1 MQRFVKWLTPL
12 ITLGVAI
19 FIIFLLID
27 VNERESVSHIEPI
40 ISEDEPGNKT
50 DLTAKRWLDTLA
62 QHERHGFF
70 YPVNEIYVELDLDQ
84 RSVSEKTY
92 RLSALLRDSYQLFCL
107 KQELSQHQLRYT
119 LKHEKKATELL
130 VYSRDEAKIKAFLHS
145 LKNYQITASILPY
158 KEDLQWK
165 NIK

>member
-12 ITLGVAI
+12 ITLGVAV

-27 VNERESVSHIEPI
+27 VNEGELQSHIEPVLPV
-40 ISEDEPGNKT
+40 DKPGNKS

-70 YPVNEIYVELDLDQ
+70 YPVNEIYVELNLNQ
-84 RSVSEKTY
+84 QSVSEKTY
-92 RLSALLRDSYQLFCL
+92 RMSAVLRDSYQLFCL
-107 KQELSQHQLRYT
+107 KQELKQHKLRYT
-119 LKHEKKATELL
+119 LKHEKNAIELL
-130 VYSRDEAKIKAFLHS
+130 VYSRDEAKIKDFLYS
-145 LKNYQITASILPY
+145 LKNYQITASVLPY
-158 KEDLQWK
+158 KEDFRWK